1 MGKITQSAIN
11 VTLTTYAQGVAQDL
25 TSAIANFIAP
35 IVRVGSPVGQFK
47 KFNEKD
53 AFQIYQTGRGYGG
66 AANRIAFGATDGTL
80 NCLPQALE
88 IAIDDAERSP
98 GADPVQMEQA
108 KVRTLI
114 SATTISHEKKV
125 LDLIKSGKAAT
136 GGIGNWT
143 AADADPVA
151 EIDAMI
157 ESIATKTG
165 MMPNRILFGLGA
177 LRIIRNNPKVL
188 AKFPGAAQVGV
199 TMDQLLGL
207 FLNPQMQGKVAVLS
221 GDTTKTGATAN
232 IQKHRRASARRMQE
246 KKAMKKTNMF
256 LATVLILCAIAVGAQ
271 AGTPFTKP
279 VTITSTGSY
288 TNSRDYAAEKIL
300 NIDVFNS
307 TAASDTVTVT
317 RVRSSRTNTVAVIV
331 VTSGAGSWSNTNSVQ
346 RWNFKGDVYNF
357 SSTAGSN
364 SVAEIT
370 GETN

>member
-1 MGKITQSAIN
+1 
-11 VTLTTYAQGVAQDL
+11 
-25 TSAIANFIAP
+25 
-35 IVRVGSPVGQFK
+35 
-47 KFNEKD
+47 
-53 AFQIYQTGRGYGG
+53 
-66 AANRIAFGATDGTL
+66 
-80 NCLPQALE
+80 
-88 IAIDDAERSP
+88 
-98 GADPVQMEQA
+98 
-108 KVRTLI
+108 
-114 SATTISHEKKV
+114 
-125 LDLIKSGKAAT
+125 
-136 GGIGNWT
+136 
-143 AADADPVA
+143 
-151 EIDAMI
+151 
-157 ESIATKTG
+157 
-165 MMPNRILFGLGA
+165 
-177 LRIIRNNPKVL
+177 
-188 AKFPGAAQVGV
+188 
-199 TMDQLLGL
+199 
-207 FLNPQMQGKVAVLS
+207 
-221 GDTTKTGATAN
+221 
-232 IQKHRRASARRMQE
+232 MQE

>member
-232 IQKHRRASARRMQE
+232 KANILGNEVFVFIGSDSPDIYDPSFAKTFTVGEGGVDKVREYRDESARSDIYAIDWSEDIQVVSAISALRAS
-246 KKAMKKTNMF
+246 
-256 LATVLILCAIAVGAQ
+256 
-271 AGTPFTKP
+271 
-279 VTITSTGSY
+279 IT
-288 TNSRDYAAEKIL
+288 
-300 NIDVFNS
+300 
-307 TAASDTVTVT
+307 
-317 RVRSSRTNTVAVIV
+317 
-331 VTSGAGSWSNTNSVQ
+331 
-346 RWNFKGDVYNF
+346 
-357 SSTAGSN
+357 
-364 SVAEIT
+364 
-370 GETN
+370 